1 MKSLNKYIFYIHK
14 IVKSAWKIDSHGFF
28 VSAYK
33 TSVFFY
39 VHQNCLHEWT
49 QEFSSIQSALICRNV
64 FFCILFEST
73 SCIQLISFTRLFF
86 LHVRIV
92 FFLVFLIF
100 CFDIISSEEFI
111 FSRLQKMFCSF
122 LGHHITIL
130 LFLSRIFSSEF

>member
-64 FFCILFEST
+64 FLYSVWIYFLHSINIVYT
-73 SCIQLISFTRLFF
+73 SFF

>member
-49 QEFSSIQSALICRNV
+49 QGFSSIQSALICRNV
-64 FFCILFEST
+64 FLYSVWIYFLHSINIVYT
-73 SCIQLISFTRLFF
+73 SFF

-92 FFLVFLIF
+92 FFLGFLIF

>member
-49 QEFSSIQSALICRNV
+49 QGFSSIQSALICRNV
-64 FFCILFEST
+64 FLYSVWIYFLHSINIVYT
-73 SCIQLISFTRLFF
+73 SFF

>member
-64 FFCILFEST
+64 FLYSVWIYFLHSINIVYT
-73 SCIQLISFTRLFF
+73 SFF

-92 FFLVFLIF
+92 FFLGFLIF